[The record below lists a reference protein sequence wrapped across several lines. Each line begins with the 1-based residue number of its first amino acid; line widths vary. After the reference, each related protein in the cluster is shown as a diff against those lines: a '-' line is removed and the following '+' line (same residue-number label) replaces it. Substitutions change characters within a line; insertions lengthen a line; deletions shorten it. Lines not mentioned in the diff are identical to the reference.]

1 VIASLNGT
9 VTRKD
14 ISSLVLETGGVGY
27 LVSVLPQTS
36 ADISIGQQLSLQT
49 AQIFREDSQSLYG
62 FITTEEL
69 SVFQLLCSVSG
80 VGPKSALAIV
90 GQLGVSGVGDAVNT
104 ANDEMFRSVSGVG
117 PKTAKLIVLTL
128 SGKLVMGASAQSSVG
143 EQVISAL
150 VNLGYL
156 ERTARETLKQV
167 ETDSQLTTEGELL
180 KAALAFLSK
189 SRKGA

>member
-1 VIASLNGT
+1 MIASLNGT

-36 ADISIGQQLSLQT
+36 ADISIGQELSLQT

>member
-36 ADISIGQQLSLQT
+36 ADISIGQELSLQT

>member
-36 ADISIGQQLSLQT
+36 ADISLGQQLSLHT

-62 FITTEEL
+62 FETTDEL

-90 GQLGVSGVGDAVNT
+90 GQLGVSGVSEAVNT

-117 PKTAKLIVLTL
+117 PKTGKLIVLTL

-150 VNLGYL
+150 VNLGYI